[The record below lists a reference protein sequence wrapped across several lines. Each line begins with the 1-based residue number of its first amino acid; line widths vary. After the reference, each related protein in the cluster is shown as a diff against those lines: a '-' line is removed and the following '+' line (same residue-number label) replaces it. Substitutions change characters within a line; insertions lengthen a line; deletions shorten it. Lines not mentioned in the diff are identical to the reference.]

1 MVMALL
7 LFLFLK
13 ATKVHIY
20 TPLLKKNVHLQKAS
34 TMIFNRFLCCVLIMT
49 LGSYNSGHAQNSD
62 STNYNTQMRTK
73 LIQPSYLKAGDSVA
87 IVAPSGLLNNRE
99 KEINQAKALLKSW
112 GLNVTVGKHVFNK
125 SGHFA
130 GTDDQRA
137 QDFQKALDN
146 PNIKAIWC
154 ARGGYGTVRMIDKLD
169 YSGFKKNPKWII
181 GYSDITAIHNQLNI
195 EGIES
200 IHALMCTS
208 LTDDLKDIEDNV
220 ASFKSAIFGD
230 GLSYSINSSTYNK
243 TGTASGQLVGGNLT
257 LLHTML
263 GSKTSI
269 DMTDKILFF
278 EEIGEYAYHIDRM
291 LQSLKRAG
299 YFENCKGLVVG
310 SISKVRKNT
319 TPWGK
324 SVEQLIL
331 DVVAEYD
338 FPVLFNFPAGHEND
352 NRAMI
357 FGRTVQLVV
366 GNKEATVVFE

>member
-1 MVMALL
+1 MIKHS
-7 LFLFLK
+7 LFLFLFCII
-13 ATKVHIY
+13 TIE
-20 TPLLKKNVHLQKAS
+20 
-34 TMIFNRFLCCVLIMT
+34 
-49 LGSYNSGHAQNSD
+49 SYAQNKMIKPD
-62 STNYNTQMRTK
+62 
-73 LIQPSYLKAGDSVA
+73 YLKAGDTVS
-87 IVAPSGLLNNRE
+87 IVAPSGLLNHRE
-99 KEINQAKALLKSW
+99 KEINLAKDLLKSW
-112 GLNVTVGKHVFNK
+112 GLHVVIGQHVFNK

-130 GTDDQRA
+130 GTDEQRA
-137 QDFQKALDN
+137 EDFQNALDS

-169 YSGFKKNPKWII
+169 YTTFKQNPKWII
-181 GYSDITAIHNQLNI
+181 GYSDITSIHNQLNI
-195 EGIES
+195 VGSES
-200 IHALMCTS
+200 IHAIMCTS
-208 LTDDLKDIEDNV
+208 LTEDIKAIEDNLT
-220 ASFKSAIFGD
+220 SFKSALFGD
-230 GLSYSINSSTYNK
+230 DLSYAINGGKHNK
-243 TGTASGQLVGGNLT
+243 TGSASGPLVGGNLT

-269 DMTDKILFF
+269 DTDGKILFF

-324 SVEQLIL
+324 SIQQLIL

-338 FPVLFNFPAGHEND
+338 FPVLFNFPAGHDTD

-357 FGRTVQLVV
+357 FGRTVNLTV
-366 GNKEATVVFE
+366 GKGQSTVVFEN